1 MAEEESDQEAERLG
15 EELVAI
21 VESPPGP
28 AGLRAPGGGRSGAG
42 SGGGGGGGGGGGIS
56 SRDYCRRFCQV
67 VEDYAGRWQVPL
79 PQLQV
84 LQTALCCFTSASA
97 SFPDECEH
105 VQYVLSSLAV
115 SFFEL
120 LLFFGRDEFYEEP
133 LKDILGSFQECQN
146 HLRRYGNVNLELVT
160 RIIRDGGPWEDP
172 VLQAVL
178 KAQPASQEIVNKYL
192 SSENPL
198 FFELRARYLI
208 ACERIPEAMALIKS
222 CINHPEISKDLYFH
236 QALFTC
242 LFMSPVE
249 DQLFQEHL
257 LKTDCK
263 SGIDIICNTEKE
275 GKTVLALQLC
285 ESFLISQLQNGDM
298 YCIWELIFIWS
309 KLQLKCNPSKQIFV
323 DQCYQLLRTATNV
336 RVIFPF
342 MKIIKDEVE
351 EEGLQI
357 CVEICGCALQLDLHD
372 DPITKCLIY
381 KTIAHFLPNDLEI
394 LRICALSVFFL
405 ERSLEAYHTVE
416 ELYKHPDEEYNEG
429 TSSVQN
435 RVRFELLPILKK
447 GLFFDPE
454 FWNFVMI
461 KKNCV
466 ALLSDKSAVRF
477 LNENTLENSA
487 GNLNKTVEQ
496 QDLEEELES
505 LTDQSTGENDP
516 DDVSVVQPKGHVTT
530 KKSLTALNT
539 SKVDHNVPRHRC
551 MLCNKE
557 FLGGHIVRHAQAH
570 QKKGSFSCV
579 ICGRKFRNRGLMQKH
594 LKNHVKKIQRQQ
606 IAAAQQDD
614 QEITILEEIN
624 CSSSSI
630 SFENGNSEN
639 NNLEV
644 ETLTAS
650 DDRNKEVIPEHVAE
664 FIEIPTGV
672 SEGIIENNNL
682 ETSLNNISEPLPQC
696 EDDYEEEEDE
706 EGDYEEDDYDL
717 NQETSI
723 LHKINGTVCHP
734 KDIYP
739 TDQEGNFKCPALGC
753 VRIFK
758 KIGFL
763 NTHARTVHP
772 TDLNV
777 RQTVMKWSKGK
788 CKFCQRQ
795 FEDSQH
801 FIDHLNRHSYP
812 NVYFCLHFNCNESFK
827 LPFQL
832 AQHTKSHRIF
842 QAQCSFPECHEL
854 FEDLPLLYEHEAQ
867 HYLSKTPESSTR
879 PSEAILLDVCTESN
893 PNHLEKD
900 SSSDEKQ
907 TVSLT
912 VSTSKSRKDSS
923 EPKTCIEKTLMEKNT
938 DSLVQNGNEHSD
950 GSVSNI
956 SLIDQKMPDTEP
968 NSENSCSI
976 SDSVNGHSE
985 IEQTTLASSSPALK
999 TDTNRIRTEN
1009 GSVLPNTVPQEHN
1022 TLPVSQAPSKPN
1034 LTSEHTSYGLILT
1047 KPYVRPLPPSYLD
1060 ERYLSMPKRRKFL
1073 TDRVDACSDQDNI
1086 CKKSVKRLR
1095 CGKCLTT
1102 YCNAEAL
1109 EAHLAQKK
1117 CQTLFGFDSDD
1128 ESKSYM
1134 FSVDKSVEIQSALII
1149 AIFDLY
1155 EAKKLTAQ
1163 IVQHNPRHYF
1173 LWRPNESKYET
1184 NGSPTPGAAPQAV
1197 RALPGAGPQRDAPA
1211 PLARPAASRE
1221 LALRPGRGVTR
1232 TCPAQSPNALSPGGT
1247 PGRLEN
1253 PFCGQLFV
1261 EGRRAQFKRGA
1272 SLQCIELTPT
1282 ARNHKS
1288 AAQPFLADPADHFR
1302 PERRNT

>member
-21 VESPPGP
+21 VESPLGP
-28 AGLRAPGGGRSGAG
+28 VGLRSAGDGRGGAG
-42 SGGGGGGGGGGGIS
+42 SGNCGGGVGIS

-84 LQTALCCFTSASA
+84 LQTALCCFTTASA

-115 SFFEL
+115 GCSIHRTIFSEEKGLTRHQTCWRSDELPELGVKSFFEL

-133 LKDILGSFQECQN
+133 LKDILGSFQ
-146 HLRRYGNVNLELVT
+146 
-160 RIIRDGGPWEDP
+160 
-172 VLQAVL
+172 
-178 KAQPASQEIVNKYL
+178 
-192 SSENPL
+192 
-198 FFELRARYLI
+198 
-208 ACERIPEAMALIKS
+208 
-222 CINHPEISKDLYFH
+222 
-236 QALFTC
+236 
-242 LFMSPVE
+242 
-249 DQLFQEHL
+249 HL

-263 SGIDIICNTEKE
+263 SGIDIICNAEKE
-275 GKTVLALQLC
+275 GKTMLALQLC
-285 ESFLISQLQNGDM
+285 ESFLIPQLQNGDM

-309 KLQLKCNPSKQIFV
+309 KLQLKSNPSKQVFV

-372 DPITKCLIY
+372 DPKTKCLIY

-394 LRICALSVFFL
+394 LRICALSIFFL
-405 ERSLEAYHTVE
+405 ERSLEAYRTVE
-416 ELYKHPDEEYNEG
+416 ELYKRPDEEYNEG

-466 ALLSDKSAVRF
+466 ALLSDKSVVRF
-477 LNENTLENSA
+477 LNESTLENNA
-487 GNLNKTVEQ
+487 GNLKRTEEQ
-496 QDLEEELES
+496 QGLDEGFDS
-505 LTDQSTGENDP
+505 LTDQSTGETDP
-516 DDVSVVQPKGHVTT
+516 DDVSGVQPKSHINM
-530 KKSLTALNT
+530 KKNFTALNT

-570 QKKGSFSCV
+570 QKKGSFACV

-614 QEITILEEIN
+614 QEVTALEEIN
-624 CSSSSI
+624 CSNSSI
-630 SFENGNSEN
+630 SFENGNSDSKD
-639 NNLEV
+639 LQV

-650 DDRNKEVIPEHVAE
+650 SEGNKEVIPEHVAE
-664 FIEIPTGV
+664 FIEIPISV
-672 SEGIIENNNL
+672 PEDVIENVIENGSPDA
-682 ETSLNNISEPLPQC
+682 SLNNVLKPLPEC
-696 EDDYEEEEDE
+696 GDDYEEEEDE

-717 NQETSI
+717 NQETSVI
-723 LHKINGTVCHP
+723 HKINGTVCHP
-734 KDIYP
+734 KDIYA

-758 KIGFL
+758 RIGFL
-763 NTHARTVHP
+763 NKHAMTVHP

-832 AQHTKSHRIF
+832 AQHTKSHRLF

-867 HYLSKTPESSTR
+867 HYLSKTPESSAQ
-879 PSEAILLDVCTESN
+879 PSETILWDVHTDSN
-893 PNHLEKD
+893 PNHQEKD
-900 SSSDEKQ
+900 SCSNEKQ
-907 TVSLT
+907 TISLP
-912 VSTSKSRKDSS
+912 VSTSKSRKEST
-923 EPKTCIEKTLMEKNT
+923 EPKTCIESMEKKT
-938 DSLVQNGNEHSD
+938 DSLVQNGNERSD
-950 GSVSNI
+950 DTVSNI
-956 SLIDQKMPDTEP
+956 SLIDQKMPDIEP
-968 NSENSCSI
+968 NSENNCSS
-976 SDSVNGHSE
+976 SDLVNGHSE
-985 IEQTTLASSSPALK
+985 IEQTPLVSSDPALK
-999 TDTNRIRTEN
+999 IDTNRIRTEN
-1009 GSVLPNTVPQEHN
+1009 GSILPSVVPQEHN

-1073 TDRVDACSDQDNI
+1073 TDRVDACSDQDNVY
-1086 CKKSVKRLR
+1086 KKSVKRLR

-1128 ESKSYM
+1128 ES
-1134 FSVDKSVEIQSALII
+1134 A
-1149 AIFDLY
+1149 
-1155 EAKKLTAQ
+1155 
-1163 IVQHNPRHYF
+1163 
-1173 LWRPNESKYET
+1173 
-1184 NGSPTPGAAPQAV
+1184 
-1197 RALPGAGPQRDAPA
+1197 
-1211 PLARPAASRE
+1211 
-1221 LALRPGRGVTR
+1221 
-1232 TCPAQSPNALSPGGT
+1232 
-1247 PGRLEN
+1247 
-1253 PFCGQLFV
+1253 
-1261 EGRRAQFKRGA
+1261 
-1272 SLQCIELTPT
+1272 
-1282 ARNHKS
+1282 
-1288 AAQPFLADPADHFR
+1288 
-1302 PERRNT
+1302 

>member
-28 AGLRAPGGGRSGAG
+28 AGLRVAGDGKGSIGDSSCGGGVV
-42 SGGGGGGGGGGGIS
+42 GIS

-84 LQTALCCFTSASA
+84 LQTALCCFTSAST

-105 VQYVLSSLAV
+105 VQYVLSSLAL

-133 LKDILGSFQECQN
+133 LKDILGSFKECQN

-249 DQLFQEHL
+249 DQLFREHL

-275 GKTVLALQLC
+275 GKTMLALQLC
-285 ESFLISQLQNGDM
+285 ESFLIPQLQSGDM

-309 KLQLKCNPSKQIFV
+309 KLQLKSNPSKQVFV

-357 CVEICGCALQLDLHD
+357 CVEICGCALQLDLYD
-372 DPITKCLIY
+372 DPKTKCLIY

-394 LRICALSVFFL
+394 LRICALSIFFL

-416 ELYKHPDEEYNEG
+416 ELYKRPDEEYNEG

-477 LNENTLENSA
+477 IDESTLENA
-487 GNLNKTVEQ
+487 TGNLKKAAEQ
-496 QDLEEELES
+496 QGLDEGLDS
-505 LTDQSTGENDP
+505 LTDQSTGELDP
-516 DDVSVVQPKGHVTT
+516 DSISGVQPKSLINT
-530 KKSLTALNT
+530 KKNLTVLNA
-539 SKVDHNVPRHRC
+539 SKVDHSVPRHRC

-606 IAAAQQDD
+606 IAAAQQEN
-614 QEITILEEIN
+614 QEIPALEEIH
-624 CSSSSI
+624 CSNTFL
-630 SFENGNSEN
+630 SFENGNSDN
-639 NNLEV
+639 KDLEV
-644 ETLTAS
+644 QAINAS
-650 DDRNKEVIPEHVAE
+650 SNGTKEVIPVHMAE
-664 FIEIPTGV
+664 FIEIPVSV
-672 SEGIIENNNL
+672 SEDVIENVIENGSL
-682 ETSLNNISEPLPQC
+682 DTSLNNASEPLPVC

-706 EGDYEEDDYDL
+706 EGNYEEDDYDL
-717 NQETSI
+717 NQETSV

-734 KDIYP
+734 KDIYA

-758 KIGFL
+758 RIGFL
-763 NTHARTVHP
+763 NKHARTVHP

-867 HYLSKTPESSTR
+867 HYLSKTPESSAQ
-879 PSEAILLDVCTESN
+879 PSEAILWDVLTDSN
-893 PNHLEKD
+893 PNHQEKD
-900 SSSDEKQ
+900 SSSNEKQ
-907 TVSLT
+907 AINLPVSA
-912 VSTSKSRKDSS
+912 SKSRKDST
-923 EPKTCIEKTLMEKNT
+923 EPKTCIESMEKKEN
-938 DSLVQNGNEHSD
+938 LVQNGNEHSD
-950 GSVSNI
+950 GTVSDV
-956 SLIDQKMPDTEP
+956 SLIDQKMPDIEP
-968 NSENSCSI
+968 NSENNCSI
-976 SDSVNGHSE
+976 SELVNGHSE
-985 IEQTTLASSSPALK
+985 IEQTPLVSSDPALK
-999 TDTNRIRTEN
+999 IDTNRIRTEN
-1009 GSVLPNTVPQEHN
+1009 GSILPSVVPQEHS

-1034 LTSEHTSYGLILT
+1034 VTSEHTSYGLILS

-1073 TDRVDACSDQDNI
+1073 TDRIDTCSDQDV
-1086 CKKSVKRLR
+1086 CKKSMKRLR

-1128 ESKSYM
+1128 ES
-1134 FSVDKSVEIQSALII
+1134 A
-1149 AIFDLY
+1149 
-1155 EAKKLTAQ
+1155 
-1163 IVQHNPRHYF
+1163 
-1173 LWRPNESKYET
+1173 
-1184 NGSPTPGAAPQAV
+1184 
-1197 RALPGAGPQRDAPA
+1197 
-1211 PLARPAASRE
+1211 
-1221 LALRPGRGVTR
+1221 
-1232 TCPAQSPNALSPGGT
+1232 
-1247 PGRLEN
+1247 
-1253 PFCGQLFV
+1253 
-1261 EGRRAQFKRGA
+1261 
-1272 SLQCIELTPT
+1272 
-1282 ARNHKS
+1282 
-1288 AAQPFLADPADHFR
+1288 
-1302 PERRNT
+1302 

>member
-21 VESPPGP
+21 VESPLGP
-28 AGLRAPGGGRSGAG
+28 VGLRAAGDGRGGAG
-42 SGGGGGGGGGGGIS
+42 SGNCGGGVGIS

-84 LQTALCCFTSASA
+84 LQTALCCFTTASA

-133 LKDILGSFQECQN
+133 LKDILGSFQ
-146 HLRRYGNVNLELVT
+146 
-160 RIIRDGGPWEDP
+160 
-172 VLQAVL
+172 
-178 KAQPASQEIVNKYL
+178 
-192 SSENPL
+192 
-198 FFELRARYLI
+198 
-208 ACERIPEAMALIKS
+208 
-222 CINHPEISKDLYFH
+222 
-236 QALFTC
+236 
-242 LFMSPVE
+242 
-249 DQLFQEHL
+249 HL

-263 SGIDIICNTEKE
+263 SGIDIICNAEKE
-275 GKTVLALQLC
+275 GKTMLALQLC
-285 ESFLISQLQNGDM
+285 ESFLIPQLQNGDM

-309 KLQLKCNPSKQIFV
+309 KLQLKSNPSKQVFV

-372 DPITKCLIY
+372 DPKTKCLIY

-394 LRICALSVFFL
+394 LRICALSIFFL
-405 ERSLEAYHTVE
+405 ERSLEAYRTVE
-416 ELYKHPDEEYNEG
+416 ELYKRPDEEYNEG

-477 LNENTLENSA
+477 LNESTLENNA
-487 GNLNKTVEQ
+487 GNLKRTEEQ
-496 QDLEEELES
+496 QGLDEGFDS
-505 LTDQSTGENDP
+505 LTDQSTGETDP
-516 DDVSVVQPKGHVTT
+516 DDVSGVQPKGHINT
-530 KKSLTALNT
+530 KKNLTALNT

-570 QKKGSFSCV
+570 QKKGSFACV

-614 QEITILEEIN
+614 QEVTALEEIN

-630 SFENGNSEN
+630 SFENGNSDSKD
-639 NNLEV
+639 LEV

-650 DDRNKEVIPEHVAE
+650 SEGNKEVIPEHVAE
-664 FIEIPTGV
+664 FIEIPISV
-672 SEGIIENNNL
+672 PEDVIENVIENGSPN
-682 ETSLNNISEPLPQC
+682 TSLNVFKPLPEC
-696 EDDYEEEEDE
+696 GDDYEEEEDE

-717 NQETSI
+717 NQETSVI
-723 LHKINGTVCHP
+723 HKINGTVCHP
-734 KDIYP
+734 KDIYA

-758 KIGFL
+758 RIGFL
-763 NTHARTVHP
+763 NKHAMTVHP

-867 HYLSKTPESSTR
+867 HYLSKTPESSAQ
-879 PSEAILLDVCTESN
+879 PSETILWDVQTDSN
-893 PNHLEKD
+893 PNQEKD
-900 SSSDEKQ
+900 SSSNEKQ
-907 TVSLT
+907 TISLP
-912 VSTSKSRKDSS
+912 VSTSKSRKEST
-923 EPKTCIEKTLMEKNT
+923 EPKTCIESMEKKT
-938 DSLVQNGNEHSD
+938 DSLVQNGNECSD
-950 GSVSNI
+950 DTVSNI
-956 SLIDQKMPDTEP
+956 SLIDQKMPDIEP
-968 NSENSCSI
+968 NSENNCSS
-976 SDSVNGHSE
+976 SDLVNGHSE
-985 IEQTTLASSSPALK
+985 IEQTPLVSSDPALK
-999 TDTNRIRTEN
+999 IDTNRIRTEN
-1009 GSVLPNTVPQEHN
+1009 GSILPSVVPQEHN

-1073 TDRVDACSDQDNI
+1073 TDRVDACSDQDNVY
-1086 CKKSVKRLR
+1086 KKSVKRLR

-1128 ESKSYM
+1128 ES
-1134 FSVDKSVEIQSALII
+1134 A
-1149 AIFDLY
+1149 
-1155 EAKKLTAQ
+1155 
-1163 IVQHNPRHYF
+1163 
-1173 LWRPNESKYET
+1173 
-1184 NGSPTPGAAPQAV
+1184 
-1197 RALPGAGPQRDAPA
+1197 
-1211 PLARPAASRE
+1211 
-1221 LALRPGRGVTR
+1221 
-1232 TCPAQSPNALSPGGT
+1232 
-1247 PGRLEN
+1247 
-1253 PFCGQLFV
+1253 
-1261 EGRRAQFKRGA
+1261 
-1272 SLQCIELTPT
+1272 
-1282 ARNHKS
+1282 
-1288 AAQPFLADPADHFR
+1288 
-1302 PERRNT
+1302 

>member
-21 VESPPGP
+21 VESPASP
-28 AGLRAPGGGRSGAG
+28 AGLKAAGDGGGGAG
-42 SGGGGGGGGGGGIS
+42 SGGGGSGGIS

-97 SFPDECEH
+97 SFPDGCEH
-105 VQYVLSSLAV
+105 VQYVLSSLAL

-146 HLRRYGNVNLELVT
+146 HLRRYENVNLELVT

-242 LFMSPVE
+242 LFMSPLE
-249 DQLFQEHL
+249 DQLFREHL

-275 GKTVLALQLC
+275 GKTMLALQLC
-285 ESFLISQLQNGDM
+285 ESFLIPQLQNGEM

-309 KLQLKCNPSKQIFV
+309 KLQLKSNPSKQVFV

-372 DPITKCLIY
+372 DPKTKCLIY

-394 LRICALSVFFL
+394 LRICALSIFFL

-416 ELYKHPDEEYNEG
+416 RLYKCPDEEYNEG

-461 KKNCV
+461 KKNCI
-466 ALLSDKSAVRF
+466 ALLRDKSAVGF
-477 LNENTLENSA
+477 LNESTLENSV
-487 GNLNKTVEQ
+487 GNLKKTEQ
-496 QDLEEELES
+496 QS
-505 LTDQSTGENDP
+505 LDERLHSITDQSTREFDP
-516 DDVSVVQPKGHVTT
+516 DDLSGVQSKGHGHT
-530 KKSLTALNT
+530 KKNLTSVNA

-551 MLCNKE
+551 VLCNKE

-606 IAAAQQDD
+606 IAAVQQEN
-614 QEITILEEIN
+614 QENPALEEIK
-624 CSSSSI
+624 CSDSSI
-630 SFENGNSEN
+630 SFENGNSDN
-639 NNLEV
+639 KDLEV

-650 DDRNKEVIPEHVAE
+650 SDGNKEIITEHVAQ
-664 FIEIPTGV
+664 FTEIPV
-672 SEGIIENNNL
+672 SAPEYVENITENGSTN
-682 ETSLNNISEPLPQC
+682 TPLNNVPEPLPEC
-696 EDDYEEEEDE
+696 DDEEEEE
-706 EGDYEEDDYDL
+706 VDYEEDDYDL

-734 KDIYP
+734 KDIYA

-758 KIGFL
+758 RIGFL
-763 NTHARTVHP
+763 NKHARTVHP

-812 NVYFCLHFNCNESFK
+812 NVYFCLHFNCSESFK

-867 HYLSKTPESSTR
+867 HYLSKTPESSAQ
-879 PSEAILLDVCTESN
+879 PSEVILWDVLTDSN
-893 PNHLEKD
+893 PNHQEKD
-900 SSSDEKQ
+900 SSSNEKQ
-907 TVSLT
+907 TISLP
-912 VSTSKSRKDSS
+912 VSTSISRKDSAK
-923 EPKTCIEKTLMEKNT
+923 PKTCIENMEKKT
-938 DSLVQNGNEHSD
+938 DNLVQNGNEHSD
-950 GSVSNI
+950 DAVSDI

-968 NSENSCSI
+968 NSENNCSI
-976 SDSVNGHSE
+976 SDQLVNGHSE
-985 IEQTTLASSSPALK
+985 IEQTPLVSSDPALK
-999 TDTNRIRTEN
+999 IDTTRTRTEN
-1009 GSVLPNTVPQEHN
+1009 GSILPIIVPQGHN

-1060 ERYLSMPKRRKFL
+1060 EQYLSMPKRRKFL
-1073 TDRVDACSDQDNI
+1073 TDRVDACSEQDNV

-1128 ESKSYM
+1128 ESKS
-1134 FSVDKSVEIQSALII
+1134 FCSVGIAVEI
-1149 AIFDLY
+1149 
-1155 EAKKLTAQ
+1155 E
-1163 IVQHNPRHYF
+1163 
-1173 LWRPNESKYET
+1173 
-1184 NGSPTPGAAPQAV
+1184 
-1197 RALPGAGPQRDAPA
+1197 
-1211 PLARPAASRE
+1211 
-1221 LALRPGRGVTR
+1221 
-1232 TCPAQSPNALSPGGT
+1232 NA
-1247 PGRLEN
+1247 
-1253 PFCGQLFV
+1253 
-1261 EGRRAQFKRGA
+1261 
-1272 SLQCIELTPT
+1272 IELIVTD
-1282 ARNHKS
+1282 
-1288 AAQPFLADPADHFR
+1288 L
-1302 PERRNT
+1302 

>member
-21 VESPPGP
+21 VESPLGP
-28 AGLRAPGGGRSGAG
+28 VGLRAAGDGRGGAG
-42 SGGGGGGGGGGGIS
+42 SGNCGGGVGIS

-84 LQTALCCFTSASA
+84 LQTALCCFTTASA

-133 LKDILGSFQECQN
+133 LKDILGSFQ
-146 HLRRYGNVNLELVT
+146 
-160 RIIRDGGPWEDP
+160 
-172 VLQAVL
+172 
-178 KAQPASQEIVNKYL
+178 
-192 SSENPL
+192 
-198 FFELRARYLI
+198 
-208 ACERIPEAMALIKS
+208 
-222 CINHPEISKDLYFH
+222 
-236 QALFTC
+236 
-242 LFMSPVE
+242 
-249 DQLFQEHL
+249 HL

-263 SGIDIICNTEKE
+263 SGIDIICNAEKE
-275 GKTVLALQLC
+275 GKTMLALQLC
-285 ESFLISQLQNGDM
+285 ESFLIPQLQNGDM

-309 KLQLKCNPSKQIFV
+309 KLQLKSNPSKQVFV

-372 DPITKCLIY
+372 DPKTKCLIY

-394 LRICALSVFFL
+394 LRICALSIFFL
-405 ERSLEAYHTVE
+405 ERSLEAYRTVE
-416 ELYKHPDEEYNEG
+416 ELYKRPDEEYNEG

-466 ALLSDKSAVRF
+466 ALLSDKSVVRF
-477 LNENTLENSA
+477 LNESTLENNA
-487 GNLNKTVEQ
+487 GNLKRTEEQ
-496 QDLEEELES
+496 QGLDEGFDS
-505 LTDQSTGENDP
+505 LTDQSTGETDP
-516 DDVSVVQPKGHVTT
+516 DDVSGVQPKGHINT
-530 KKSLTALNT
+530 KKNFTALNT

-570 QKKGSFSCV
+570 QKKGSFACV

-614 QEITILEEIN
+614 QEVTALGEIN
-624 CSSSSI
+624 CSNSSI
-630 SFENGNSEN
+630 SFENGNLDSKD
-639 NNLEV
+639 LEV
-644 ETLTAS
+644 ETLTAPS
-650 DDRNKEVIPEHVAE
+650 EGNKEVIPEHVAE
-664 FIEIPTGV
+664 FIEIPV
-672 SEGIIENNNL
+672 SVPEDVIENVTENGSPV
-682 ETSLNNISEPLPQC
+682 TSLNNVLKPLPEC
-696 EDDYEEEEDE
+696 GDDYEEEEDE

-717 NQETSI
+717 NQETSVI
-723 LHKINGTVCHP
+723 HKINGTVCHP
-734 KDIYP
+734 KDIYA

-758 KIGFL
+758 RIGFL
-763 NTHARTVHP
+763 NKHAMTVHP

-867 HYLSKTPESSTR
+867 HYLSKTPESSAQ
-879 PSEAILLDVCTESN
+879 PSETILWDVHTDSN
-893 PNHLEKD
+893 PNHQEKD
-900 SSSDEKQ
+900 SSSNEKQ
-907 TVSLT
+907 TISLP
-912 VSTSKSRKDSS
+912 VSTSKSRKEST
-923 EPKTCIEKTLMEKNT
+923 EPKTCIESMEKKT
-938 DSLVQNGNEHSD
+938 DSLVQNGNERSD
-950 GSVSNI
+950 DTVSNI
-956 SLIDQKMPDTEP
+956 SLIDQKMPDIEP
-968 NSENSCSI
+968 NSENNCSS
-976 SDSVNGHSE
+976 SDLVNGHSE
-985 IEQTTLASSSPALK
+985 IEQTPLVSSDPALK
-999 TDTNRIRTEN
+999 IDTNRIRTEN
-1009 GSVLPNTVPQEHN
+1009 GSILPSVVPQEHN

-1073 TDRVDACSDQDNI
+1073 TDRVDACSDQDNVY
-1086 CKKSVKRLR
+1086 KKSVKRLR

-1128 ESKSYM
+1128 ES
-1134 FSVDKSVEIQSALII
+1134 A
-1149 AIFDLY
+1149 
-1155 EAKKLTAQ
+1155 
-1163 IVQHNPRHYF
+1163 
-1173 LWRPNESKYET
+1173 
-1184 NGSPTPGAAPQAV
+1184 
-1197 RALPGAGPQRDAPA
+1197 
-1211 PLARPAASRE
+1211 
-1221 LALRPGRGVTR
+1221 
-1232 TCPAQSPNALSPGGT
+1232 
-1247 PGRLEN
+1247 
-1253 PFCGQLFV
+1253 
-1261 EGRRAQFKRGA
+1261 
-1272 SLQCIELTPT
+1272 
-1282 ARNHKS
+1282 
-1288 AAQPFLADPADHFR
+1288 
-1302 PERRNT
+1302 

>member
-21 VESPPGP
+21 VESPLGP
-28 AGLRAPGGGRSGAG
+28 VGLRAAGDGRGGAG
-42 SGGGGGGGGGGGIS
+42 SGNCGGGVGIS

-84 LQTALCCFTSASA
+84 LQTALCCFTTASA

-133 LKDILGSFQECQN
+133 LKDILGSFQ
-146 HLRRYGNVNLELVT
+146 
-160 RIIRDGGPWEDP
+160 
-172 VLQAVL
+172 
-178 KAQPASQEIVNKYL
+178 
-192 SSENPL
+192 
-198 FFELRARYLI
+198 
-208 ACERIPEAMALIKS
+208 
-222 CINHPEISKDLYFH
+222 
-236 QALFTC
+236 
-242 LFMSPVE
+242 
-249 DQLFQEHL
+249 HL

-263 SGIDIICNTEKE
+263 SGIDIICNAEKE
-275 GKTVLALQLC
+275 GKTMLALQLC
-285 ESFLISQLQNGDM
+285 ESFLIPQLQNGDM

-309 KLQLKCNPSKQIFV
+309 KLQLKSNPSKQVFV

-372 DPITKCLIY
+372 DPKTKCLIY

-394 LRICALSVFFL
+394 LRICALSIFFL
-405 ERSLEAYHTVE
+405 ERSLEAYRTVE
-416 ELYKHPDEEYNEG
+416 ELYKRPDEEYNEG

-466 ALLSDKSAVRF
+466 ALLSDKSVVRF
-477 LNENTLENSA
+477 LNESTLENNA
-487 GNLNKTVEQ
+487 GNLKRTEEQ
-496 QDLEEELES
+496 QGLDEGFDS
-505 LTDQSTGENDP
+505 LTDQSTGETDP
-516 DDVSVVQPKGHVTT
+516 DDVSGVQPKGHINT
-530 KKSLTALNT
+530 KKNFTALNT

-570 QKKGSFSCV
+570 QKKGSFACV

-614 QEITILEEIN
+614 QEVTALGEIN
-624 CSSSSI
+624 CSNSSI
-630 SFENGNSEN
+630 SFENGNSDSKD
-639 NNLEV
+639 LEV

-650 DDRNKEVIPEHVAE
+650 SEGDKEVIPEHVAE
-664 FIEIPTGV
+664 FIEIPISAPEDVTENV
-672 SEGIIENNNL
+672 IENGSPV
-682 ETSLNNISEPLPQC
+682 TSLNNVLKPLPEC
-696 EDDYEEEEDE
+696 GDDYEEEEDE

-717 NQETSI
+717 NQETSVI
-723 LHKINGTVCHP
+723 HKINGTVCHP
-734 KDIYP
+734 KDIYA

-758 KIGFL
+758 RIGFL
-763 NTHARTVHP
+763 NKHAMTVHP

-867 HYLSKTPESSTR
+867 HYLSKTPESSAQ
-879 PSEAILLDVCTESN
+879 PSETILWDVHTDSN
-893 PNHLEKD
+893 PNHQEKD
-900 SSSDEKQ
+900 SSSNEKQ
-907 TVSLT
+907 TISLP
-912 VSTSKSRKDSS
+912 VSTSKSRKEST
-923 EPKTCIEKTLMEKNT
+923 EPKTCIESMEKKT
-938 DSLVQNGNEHSD
+938 DSLVQNGNERSD
-950 GSVSNI
+950 DTVSNI
-956 SLIDQKMPDTEP
+956 SLIDQKMPDIEP
-968 NSENSCSI
+968 NSENNCSS
-976 SDSVNGHSE
+976 SDLVNGHSE
-985 IEQTTLASSSPALK
+985 IEQTPLVSSDPALK
-999 TDTNRIRTEN
+999 IDTNRIRTEN
-1009 GSVLPNTVPQEHN
+1009 GSILPSVVPQEHN

-1073 TDRVDACSDQDNI
+1073 TDRVDACSDQDNVY
-1086 CKKSVKRLR
+1086 KKSVKRLR

-1128 ESKSYM
+1128 ES
-1134 FSVDKSVEIQSALII
+1134 A
-1149 AIFDLY
+1149 
-1155 EAKKLTAQ
+1155 
-1163 IVQHNPRHYF
+1163 
-1173 LWRPNESKYET
+1173 
-1184 NGSPTPGAAPQAV
+1184 
-1197 RALPGAGPQRDAPA
+1197 
-1211 PLARPAASRE
+1211 
-1221 LALRPGRGVTR
+1221 
-1232 TCPAQSPNALSPGGT
+1232 
-1247 PGRLEN
+1247 
-1253 PFCGQLFV
+1253 
-1261 EGRRAQFKRGA
+1261 
-1272 SLQCIELTPT
+1272 
-1282 ARNHKS
+1282 
-1288 AAQPFLADPADHFR
+1288 
-1302 PERRNT
+1302 

>member
-1 MAEEESDQEAERLG
+1 VFAFVAQAGVQWRDLCSPQPPSPGFKQFSCLSLPSSWDYRHVTPCLTNFVFLVETVSLHVDQ
-15 EELVAI
+15 
-21 VESPPGP
+21 
-28 AGLRAPGGGRSGAG
+28 AGLKLPTSG
-42 SGGGGGGGGGGGIS
+42 
-56 SRDYCRRFCQV
+56 D
-67 VEDYAGRWQVPL
+67 P
-79 PQLQV
+79 P
-84 LQTALCCFTSASA
+84 ASA
-97 SFPDECEH
+97 S
-105 VQYVLSSLAV
+105 QSA
-115 SFFEL
+115 
-120 LLFFGRDEFYEEP
+120 G
-133 LKDILGSFQECQN
+133 ITGECQN

-249 DQLFQEHL
+249 DQLFREHL

-263 SGIDIICNTEKE
+263 SGIDIICNAEKE
-275 GKTVLALQLC
+275 GKTMLALQLC
-285 ESFLISQLQNGDM
+285 ESFLIPQLQNGDM
-298 YCIWELIFIWS
+298 ELIFIWS
-309 KLQLKCNPSKQIFV
+309 KLQLKSNPSKQVFV

-372 DPITKCLIY
+372 DPKTKCLIY

-394 LRICALSVFFL
+394 LRICALSIFFL
-405 ERSLEAYHTVE
+405 ERSLEAYRTVE
-416 ELYKHPDEEYNEG
+416 ELYKRPDEEYNEG

-477 LNENTLENSA
+477 LNESTLENNA
-487 GNLNKTVEQ
+487 GNLKRTVEQ
-496 QDLEEELES
+496 QGLDEGFDS
-505 LTDQSTGENDP
+505 LTDQSTGETDP
-516 DDVSVVQPKGHVTT
+516 DEVSGVQPKGQINT
-530 KKSLTALNT
+530 KKNLTALNT
-539 SKVDHNVPRHRC
+539 SRVDHSVPRHRC

-570 QKKGSFSCV
+570 QKKGSFACV

-614 QEITILEEIN
+614 QEVTALEEIN
-624 CSSSSI
+624 CSSI
-630 SFENGNSEN
+630 SFENGNSDSKD
-639 NNLEV
+639 LAV
-644 ETLTAS
+644 ETLTS
-650 DDRNKEVIPEHVAE
+650 SSEGNKEVIPEHVAE
-664 FIEIPTGV
+664 FIEIPISV
-672 SEGIIENNNL
+672 PEDVIENVIENGSPD
-682 ETSLNNISEPLPQC
+682 TSLNNVLKPLPEC
-696 EDDYEEEEDE
+696 GDGYEEEEDE
-706 EGDYEEDDYDL
+706 EGDYEDDDYDL
-717 NQETSI
+717 NQETSVI
-723 LHKINGTVCHP
+723 HKINGIVCHP
-734 KDIYP
+734 KDIYA

-758 KIGFL
+758 RIGFL
-763 NTHARTVHP
+763 NKHAMTVHP

-788 CKFCQRQ
+788 CKYCQRQ

-867 HYLSKTPESSTR
+867 HYLSKTPESSAQ
-879 PSEAILLDVCTESN
+879 PSETVLWDVHTDLDPV
-893 PNHLEKD
+893 HQEKD
-900 SSSDEKQ
+900 SSINEKQ
-907 TVSLT
+907 TFSLP
-912 VSTSKSRKDSS
+912 VSTSKSRKDST
-923 EPKTCIEKTLMEKNT
+923 EPKTCIESMEKKT
-938 DSLVQNGNEHSD
+938 DSLVQNGNERSD
-950 GSVSNI
+950 DTVSNI
-956 SLIDQKMPDTEP
+956 SLIDQKMPDLEP
-968 NSENSCSI
+968 NSENNCSS
-976 SDSVNGHSE
+976 SDLVNGHSE
-985 IEQTTLASSSPALK
+985 VEQTPLVLSNPALK
-999 TDTNRIRTEN
+999 MDTNRIRTEN
-1009 GSVLPNTVPQEHN
+1009 GSILPSVVPQEHN

-1073 TDRVDACSDQDNI
+1073 TDRVDACSDQDNVY
-1086 CKKSVKRLR
+1086 KKSVKRLR

-1128 ESKSYM
+1128 ESKSSI
-1134 FSVDKSVEIQSALII
+1134 FLVDISGERKW
-1149 AIFDLY
+1149 
-1155 EAKKLTAQ
+1155 
-1163 IVQHNPRHYF
+1163 H
-1173 LWRPNESKYET
+1173 KY
-1184 NGSPTPGAAPQAV
+1184 NYC
-1197 RALPGAGPQRDAPA
+1197 R
-1211 PLARPAASRE
+1211 
-1221 LALRPGRGVTR
+1221 
-1232 TCPAQSPNALSPGGT
+1232 
-1247 PGRLEN
+1247 
-1253 PFCGQLFV
+1253 
-1261 EGRRAQFKRGA
+1261 
-1272 SLQCIELTPT
+1272 SL
-1282 ARNHKS
+1282 
-1288 AAQPFLADPADHFR
+1288 
-1302 PERRNT
+1302 

>member
-28 AGLRAPGGGRSGAG
+28 TGLRTTGDGRGGAGGGSC
-42 SGGGGGGGGGGGIS
+42 GGGGVGIS

-105 VQYVLSSLAV
+105 VQYVLSSLAL

-208 ACERIPEAMALIKS
+208 ACERIPEAMALIKC

-249 DQLFQEHL
+249 DQLFREHL

-275 GKTVLALQLC
+275 GKTMLALQLC

-309 KLQLKCNPSKQIFV
+309 KLQLKSNPSKQVFV

-372 DPITKCLIY
+372 DPKTKCLIY

-394 LRICALSVFFL
+394 LRICALSIFFL

-416 ELYKHPDEEYNEG
+416 ELYKRPDEEYNEG

-454 FWNFVMI
+454 FWNFIMI

-466 ALLSDKSAVRF
+466 ALLSDKSAVSF
-477 LNENTLENSA
+477 LNESTLENST
-487 GNLNKTVEQ
+487 GNVKKAVEQ
-496 QDLEEELES
+496 QGLAEGLDS
-505 LTDQSTGENDP
+505 FTDQSTGELDP
-516 DDVSVVQPKGHVTT
+516 DELSGVQLKGHINA
-530 KKSLTALNT
+530 KKNLTALNA
-539 SKVDHNVPRHRC
+539 SKVDHSVPRHRC

-606 IAAAQQDD
+606 IASAQQED
-614 QEITILEEIN
+614 QENPALEEIK
-624 CSSSSI
+624 CSDTFI
-630 SFENGNSEN
+630 SFENGNSDN
-639 NNLEV
+639 KDLEV
-644 ETLTAS
+644 ETITAS
-650 DDRNKEVIPEHVAE
+650 SDGNKDIIPAHVGE
-664 FIEIPTGV
+664 FTAVPV
-672 SEGIIENNNL
+672 SESEDVIESIIENGRAD
-682 ETSLNNISEPLPQC
+682 TSLNNVSEPLPIC
-696 EDDYEEEEDE
+696 VDDYEEEEDE

-717 NQETSI
+717 NQETSV

-734 KDIYP
+734 KDIYA

-758 KIGFL
+758 RIGFL
-763 NTHARTVHP
+763 NKHARTVHP

-867 HYLSKTPESSTR
+867 HYLSKTPESSAQ
-879 PSEAILLDVCTESN
+879 PSEAILWDVLTDSKSN
-893 PNHLEKD
+893 HQEKD
-900 SSSDEKQ
+900 SSSNEKQ
-907 TVSLT
+907 TLSLP
-912 VSTSKSRKDSS
+912 VSTSKSRKDST
-923 EPKTCIEKTLMEKNT
+923 EPKTCIESTEKKTDRLI
-938 DSLVQNGNEHSD
+938 QNGNEHSD
-950 GSVSNI
+950 DTVSDI
-956 SLIDQKMPDTEP
+956 SLIDQKMPNIEP
-968 NSENSCSI
+968 NSENNCSI
-976 SDSVNGHSE
+976 SDLVNGHSG
-985 IEQTTLASSSPALK
+985 IEQTPLVSSNPALK
-999 TDTNRIRTEN
+999 IDTNRIRTEN
-1009 GSVLPNTVPQEHN
+1009 GSILPSVVPQEHS

-1073 TDRVDACSDQDNI
+1073 TDRVDACSDQDNV

-1128 ESKSYM
+1128 ESKSSI
-1134 FSVDKSVEIQSALII
+1134 FSVGISVEIEN
-1149 AIFDLY
+1149 AIDLY
-1155 EAKKLTAQ
+1155 EVKKIKICITQ
-1163 IVQHNPRHYF
+1163 IIKLYPIHYF
-1173 LWRPNESKYET
+1173 L
-1184 NGSPTPGAAPQAV
+1184 
-1197 RALPGAGPQRDAPA
+1197 
-1211 PLARPAASRE
+1211 
-1221 LALRPGRGVTR
+1221 
-1232 TCPAQSPNALSPGGT
+1232 
-1247 PGRLEN
+1247 
-1253 PFCGQLFV
+1253 
-1261 EGRRAQFKRGA
+1261 
-1272 SLQCIELTPT
+1272 
-1282 ARNHKS
+1282 
-1288 AAQPFLADPADHFR
+1288 
-1302 PERRNT
+1302 

>member
-21 VESPPGP
+21 VESPLGP
-28 AGLRAPGGGRSGAG
+28 VGLRSAGDGRGGAG
-42 SGGGGGGGGGGGIS
+42 SGNCGGGVGIS

-84 LQTALCCFTSASA
+84 LQTALCCFTTASA

-133 LKDILGSFQECQN
+133 LKDILGSFQ
-146 HLRRYGNVNLELVT
+146 
-160 RIIRDGGPWEDP
+160 
-172 VLQAVL
+172 
-178 KAQPASQEIVNKYL
+178 
-192 SSENPL
+192 
-198 FFELRARYLI
+198 
-208 ACERIPEAMALIKS
+208 
-222 CINHPEISKDLYFH
+222 
-236 QALFTC
+236 
-242 LFMSPVE
+242 
-249 DQLFQEHL
+249 HL

-263 SGIDIICNTEKE
+263 SGIDIICNAEKE
-275 GKTVLALQLC
+275 GKTMLALQLC
-285 ESFLISQLQNGDM
+285 ESFLIPQLQNGDM
-298 YCIWELIFIWS
+298 YCTWELIFIWS
-309 KLQLKCNPSKQIFV
+309 KLQLKSNPSKQVFV

-372 DPITKCLIY
+372 DPKTKCLIY

-394 LRICALSVFFL
+394 LRICALSIFFL
-405 ERSLEAYHTVE
+405 ERSLEAYRTVE
-416 ELYKHPDEEYNEG
+416 ELYKRPDEEYNEG

-466 ALLSDKSAVRF
+466 ALLSDKSVVRF
-477 LNENTLENSA
+477 LNESTLENNA
-487 GNLNKTVEQ
+487 GNLKRTEEQ
-496 QDLEEELES
+496 QGLDEGFDS
-505 LTDQSTGENDP
+505 LTDQSTGETDP
-516 DDVSVVQPKGHVTT
+516 DDVSGVQPKSHINT
-530 KKSLTALNT
+530 KKNFTALNT

-570 QKKGSFSCV
+570 QKKGSFACV

-614 QEITILEEIN
+614 QEVTALEEIN
-624 CSSSSI
+624 CSNSSI
-630 SFENGNSEN
+630 SFENGNSDSKD
-639 NNLEV
+639 LQV

-650 DDRNKEVIPEHVAE
+650 SEGNKEVIPEHVAE
-664 FIEIPTGV
+664 FIEIPISV
-672 SEGIIENNNL
+672 PEDVIENVIENGSPD
-682 ETSLNNISEPLPQC
+682 TSLNNVLKPLPEC
-696 EDDYEEEEDE
+696 GDDYEEEEDE

-717 NQETSI
+717 NQETSVI
-723 LHKINGTVCHP
+723 HKINGTVCHP
-734 KDIYP
+734 KDIYA

-758 KIGFL
+758 RIGFL
-763 NTHARTVHP
+763 NKHAMTVHP

-832 AQHTKSHRIF
+832 AQHTKSHRLF

-867 HYLSKTPESSTR
+867 HYLSKTPESSAQ
-879 PSEAILLDVCTESN
+879 PSETILWDVHTDSN
-893 PNHLEKD
+893 PNHQEKD
-900 SSSDEKQ
+900 SSSNEKQ
-907 TVSLT
+907 TISLP
-912 VSTSKSRKDSS
+912 VSTSKSRKEST
-923 EPKTCIEKTLMEKNT
+923 EPKTCIESMEKKT
-938 DSLVQNGNEHSD
+938 DSLVQNGNERSD
-950 GSVSNI
+950 DTVSNI
-956 SLIDQKMPDTEP
+956 SLIDQKMPDIEP
-968 NSENSCSI
+968 NSENNCSS
-976 SDSVNGHSE
+976 SDLVNGHSE
-985 IEQTTLASSSPALK
+985 IEQTPLVSSDPALK
-999 TDTNRIRTEN
+999 IDTNRIRTEN
-1009 GSVLPNTVPQEHN
+1009 GSILPSVVPQEHN

-1073 TDRVDACSDQDNI
+1073 TDRVDACSDQDNVY
-1086 CKKSVKRLR
+1086 KKSVKRLR

-1128 ESKSYM
+1128 ES
-1134 FSVDKSVEIQSALII
+1134 A
-1149 AIFDLY
+1149 
-1155 EAKKLTAQ
+1155 
-1163 IVQHNPRHYF
+1163 
-1173 LWRPNESKYET
+1173 
-1184 NGSPTPGAAPQAV
+1184 
-1197 RALPGAGPQRDAPA
+1197 
-1211 PLARPAASRE
+1211 
-1221 LALRPGRGVTR
+1221 
-1232 TCPAQSPNALSPGGT
+1232 
-1247 PGRLEN
+1247 
-1253 PFCGQLFV
+1253 
-1261 EGRRAQFKRGA
+1261 
-1272 SLQCIELTPT
+1272 
-1282 ARNHKS
+1282 
-1288 AAQPFLADPADHFR
+1288 
-1302 PERRNT
+1302 

>member
-28 AGLRAPGGGRSGAG
+28 AGLRVAGDGNDGTGDSSCGGGVV
-42 SGGGGGGGGGGGIS
+42 GIS

-84 LQTALCCFTSASA
+84 LQTALSCFTSASA

-105 VQYVLSSLAV
+105 VQYVLSSLAL

-133 LKDILGSFQECQN
+133 LKDILGSFQ
-146 HLRRYGNVNLELVT
+146 
-160 RIIRDGGPWEDP
+160 
-172 VLQAVL
+172 
-178 KAQPASQEIVNKYL
+178 
-192 SSENPL
+192 
-198 FFELRARYLI
+198 
-208 ACERIPEAMALIKS
+208 
-222 CINHPEISKDLYFH
+222 
-236 QALFTC
+236 
-242 LFMSPVE
+242 
-249 DQLFQEHL
+249 HL

-275 GKTVLALQLC
+275 GKTMLALQLC

-309 KLQLKCNPSKQIFV
+309 KLQLKSNPSKQVFV

-336 RVIFPF
+336 KVIFPF

-372 DPITKCLIY
+372 DPKTKCLIY

-394 LRICALSVFFL
+394 LRICALSIFFL
-405 ERSLEAYHTVE
+405 ERSLEAYRTVE
-416 ELYKHPDEEYNEG
+416 ELYKCPDEEYNEG

-466 ALLSDKSAVRF
+466 ALLSDKSAIKF
-477 LNENTLENSA
+477 INENTLENSID
-487 GNLNKTVEQ
+487 NLKKTVEQ
-496 QDLEEELES
+496 KGLDEGVDS
-505 LTDQSTGENDP
+505 FTDQSTGELDP
-516 DDVSVVQPKGHVTT
+516 DDISGVQPKGHVNT
-530 KKSLTALNT
+530 KNLTAFNA
-539 SKVDHNVPRHRC
+539 SKVDHSVPRHRC

-594 LKNHVKKIQRQQ
+594 LKNHVKKIQRHQ
-606 IAAAQQDD
+606 IAVAQQGD
-614 QEITILEEIN
+614 QESPALEEIN
-624 CSSSSI
+624 FSNSSI
-630 SFENGNSEN
+630 SFENGDFYNKD
-639 NNLEV
+639 LEIPTINTSNDGN
-644 ETLTAS
+644 E
-650 DDRNKEVIPEHVAE
+650 EVIPQHVAE
-664 FIEIPTGV
+664 FTEIPLSV
-672 SEGIIENNNL
+672 SEDVIENIENGSPDTYINNVL
-682 ETSLNNISEPLPQC
+682 EPLPVC
-696 EDDYEEEEDE
+696 EDDYEEEEEE

-717 NQETSI
+717 NQETPA
-723 LHKINGTVCHP
+723 LHKINGTLFHP
-734 KDIYP
+734 KDIYDI
-739 TDQEGNFKCPALGC
+739 DQKGNFKCPALGC

-758 KIGFL
+758 RIGFL
-763 NTHARTVHP
+763 NKHAMTAHP

-867 HYLSKTPESSTR
+867 HYLSKTPESSAQPR
-879 PSEAILLDVCTESN
+879 EATAWDVRTD
-893 PNHLEKD
+893 PNNSYQEKD
-900 SSSDEKQ
+900 SSSNEKQ
-907 TVSLT
+907 AISLP
-912 VSTSKSRKDSS
+912 VFTSKSRKDST
-923 EPKTCIEKTLMEKNT
+923 EPKTCIESMEKKT
-938 DSLVQNGNEHSD
+938 DSLIQNGNEHSD
-950 GSVSNI
+950 NTVSNI
-956 SLIDQKMPDTEP
+956 SLIDQKMPDLEP
-968 NSENSCSI
+968 NSENNCSF
-976 SDSVNGHSE
+976 DLVNGHSG
-985 IEQTTLASSSPALK
+985 IEQTPLVSAGSTLK
-999 TDTNRIRTEN
+999 IDTNRSRTEN
-1009 GSVLPNTVPQEHN
+1009 GSILPNVVPQEHS
-1022 TLPVSQAPSKPN
+1022 TLSVSQAPSKPN
-1034 LTSEHTSYGLILT
+1034 LTSEQTSYGLILS

-1073 TDRVDACSDQDNI
+1073 TDRIDACSDQDNI

-1109 EAHLAQKK
+1109 EAHRAQKK
-1117 CQTLFGFDSDD
+1117 CQALFGFDSDD
-1128 ESKSYM
+1128 ES
-1134 FSVDKSVEIQSALII
+1134 A
-1149 AIFDLY
+1149 
-1155 EAKKLTAQ
+1155 
-1163 IVQHNPRHYF
+1163 
-1173 LWRPNESKYET
+1173 
-1184 NGSPTPGAAPQAV
+1184 
-1197 RALPGAGPQRDAPA
+1197 
-1211 PLARPAASRE
+1211 
-1221 LALRPGRGVTR
+1221 
-1232 TCPAQSPNALSPGGT
+1232 
-1247 PGRLEN
+1247 
-1253 PFCGQLFV
+1253 
-1261 EGRRAQFKRGA
+1261 
-1272 SLQCIELTPT
+1272 
-1282 ARNHKS
+1282 
-1288 AAQPFLADPADHFR
+1288 
-1302 PERRNT
+1302 

>member
-21 VESPPGP
+21 VESPLGP
-28 AGLRAPGGGRSGAG
+28 VGLRAAGDGRGGAG
-42 SGGGGGGGGGGGIS
+42 SGNCGGGVGIS

-84 LQTALCCFTSASA
+84 LQTALCCFTTASA

-133 LKDILGSFQECQN
+133 LKDILGSFQ
-146 HLRRYGNVNLELVT
+146 
-160 RIIRDGGPWEDP
+160 
-172 VLQAVL
+172 
-178 KAQPASQEIVNKYL
+178 
-192 SSENPL
+192 
-198 FFELRARYLI
+198 
-208 ACERIPEAMALIKS
+208 
-222 CINHPEISKDLYFH
+222 
-236 QALFTC
+236 
-242 LFMSPVE
+242 
-249 DQLFQEHL
+249 HL

-263 SGIDIICNTEKE
+263 SGIDIICNAEKE
-275 GKTVLALQLC
+275 GKTMLALQLC
-285 ESFLISQLQNGDM
+285 ESFLIPQLQNGDM

-309 KLQLKCNPSKQIFV
+309 KLQLKSNPSKQVFV

-372 DPITKCLIY
+372 DPKTKCLIY

-394 LRICALSVFFL
+394 LRICALSIFFL
-405 ERSLEAYHTVE
+405 ERSLEAYRTVE
-416 ELYKHPDEEYNEG
+416 ELYKRPDEEYNEG

-466 ALLSDKSAVRF
+466 ALLSDKSVVRF
-477 LNENTLENSA
+477 LNESTLENNA
-487 GNLNKTVEQ
+487 GNLKRTEEQ
-496 QDLEEELES
+496 QGLDEGFDS
-505 LTDQSTGENDP
+505 LTDQSTGETDP
-516 DDVSVVQPKGHVTT
+516 DDVSGVQPKGHINT
-530 KKSLTALNT
+530 KKNFTALNT

-570 QKKGSFSCV
+570 QKKGSFACV

-614 QEITILEEIN
+614 QEVTALGEIN
-624 CSSSSI
+624 CSNSSI
-630 SFENGNSEN
+630 SFENGNSDSKD
-639 NNLEV
+639 LEV
-644 ETLTAS
+644 ETLTAPS
-650 DDRNKEVIPEHVAE
+650 EGNKEVIPEHVAE
-664 FIEIPTGV
+664 FIEIPV
-672 SEGIIENNNL
+672 SVPEDVIENVIENGSPV
-682 ETSLNNISEPLPQC
+682 TSLNNVLKPLPEC
-696 EDDYEEEEDE
+696 GDDYEEEEDE

-717 NQETSI
+717 NQETSVI
-723 LHKINGTVCHP
+723 HKINGTVCHP
-734 KDIYP
+734 KDIYA

-758 KIGFL
+758 RIGFL
-763 NTHARTVHP
+763 NKHAMTVHP

-867 HYLSKTPESSTR
+867 HYLSKTPESSAQ
-879 PSEAILLDVCTESN
+879 PSETILWDVHTDSN
-893 PNHLEKD
+893 PNHQEKD
-900 SSSDEKQ
+900 SSSNEKQ
-907 TVSLT
+907 TISLP
-912 VSTSKSRKDSS
+912 VSTSKSRKEST
-923 EPKTCIEKTLMEKNT
+923 EPKTCIESMEKKT
-938 DSLVQNGNEHSD
+938 DSLVQNGNERSD
-950 GSVSNI
+950 DTVSNI
-956 SLIDQKMPDTEP
+956 SLIDQKMPDIEP
-968 NSENSCSI
+968 NSENNCSS
-976 SDSVNGHSE
+976 SDLVNGHSE
-985 IEQTTLASSSPALK
+985 IEQTPLVSSDPALK
-999 TDTNRIRTEN
+999 IDTNRIRTEN
-1009 GSVLPNTVPQEHN
+1009 GSILPSVVPQEHN

-1073 TDRVDACSDQDNI
+1073 TDRVDACSDQDNVY
-1086 CKKSVKRLR
+1086 KKSVKRLR

-1128 ESKSYM
+1128 ES
-1134 FSVDKSVEIQSALII
+1134 A
-1149 AIFDLY
+1149 
-1155 EAKKLTAQ
+1155 
-1163 IVQHNPRHYF
+1163 
-1173 LWRPNESKYET
+1173 
-1184 NGSPTPGAAPQAV
+1184 
-1197 RALPGAGPQRDAPA
+1197 
-1211 PLARPAASRE
+1211 
-1221 LALRPGRGVTR
+1221 
-1232 TCPAQSPNALSPGGT
+1232 
-1247 PGRLEN
+1247 
-1253 PFCGQLFV
+1253 
-1261 EGRRAQFKRGA
+1261 
-1272 SLQCIELTPT
+1272 
-1282 ARNHKS
+1282 
-1288 AAQPFLADPADHFR
+1288 
-1302 PERRNT
+1302 

>member
-15 EELVAI
+15 EELGAI
-21 VESPPGP
+21 VESPPGS
-28 AGLRAPGGGRSGAG
+28 AGLGAADHGRGGAGGGSCGI
-42 SGGGGGGGGGGGIS
+42 GGFGIS

-84 LQTALCCFTSASA
+84 LQTALCCFTSASV

-105 VQYVLSSLAV
+105 VQYVLSSLAL

-222 CINHPEISKDLYFH
+222 CINHPKISKDLYFH

-249 DQLFQEHL
+249 DQLFQEQL

-263 SGIDIICNTEKE
+263 NGIDIICNTEKE
-275 GKTVLALQLC
+275 GKTMLALQLC
-285 ESFLISQLQNGDM
+285 ESFLISQLQSGAM
-298 YCIWELIFIWS
+298 YYIWELIFIWS
-309 KLQLKCNPSKQIFV
+309 KLQLKSNPSKQVFV

-372 DPITKCLIY
+372 DPKTKCLIY

-394 LRICALSVFFL
+394 LRICALSIFFL

-416 ELYKHPDEEYNEG
+416 KLYKRPDEEYNEG
-429 TSSVQN
+429 ISSVQN

-466 ALLSDKSAVRF
+466 ALLSDKSAIRF
-477 LNENTLENSA
+477 LNESTLENCA
-487 GNLNKTVEQ
+487 GNLKKAVEHQ
-496 QDLEEELES
+496 GIDEGLDS
-505 LTDQSTGENDP
+505 LTDQSTGELDP
-516 DDVSVVQPKGHVTT
+516 DDISGVQPKGHINT
-530 KKSLTALNT
+530 KKNLTALNT
-539 SKVDHNVPRHRC
+539 SKVDHSVPRHRC

-606 IAAAQQDD
+606 IAAAQQED
-614 QEITILEEIN
+614 QEIPALEEIN
-624 CSSSSI
+624 CSDTLI
-630 SFENGNSEN
+630 SFENGNSDN
-639 NNLEV
+639 KDLEV
-644 ETLTAS
+644 ETVTAS
-650 DDRNKEVIPEHVAE
+650 SPSHVAE
-664 FIEIPTGV
+664 IIKSPITI
-672 SEGIIENNNL
+672 SEDVTENIIENGSPD
-682 ETSLNNISEPLPQC
+682 TSLNNISNVVEPLPVC
-696 EDDYEEEEDE
+696 GDYEEEEDE

-717 NQETSI
+717 NQETSV

-734 KDIYP
+734 KDIYA

-763 NTHARTVHP
+763 NKHARTVHP

-867 HYLSKTPESSTR
+867 HYLSKTPESSVQ
-879 PSEAILLDVCTESN
+879 PNEAILWDVLTDSN
-893 PNHLEKD
+893 PNHQEKD
-900 SSSDEKQ
+900 SSSNEKQ
-907 TVSLT
+907 TISPP
-912 VSTSKSRKDSS
+912 VSTSKSRKDST
-923 EPKTCIEKTLMEKNT
+923 EPKTCTESMEKKT
-938 DSLVQNGNEHSD
+938 DNLVQNGNDHSD
-950 GSVSNI
+950 DTVSDT

-968 NSENSCSI
+968 NSENNCNI
-976 SDSVNGHSE
+976 SDLVNGHNR
-985 IEQTTLASSSPALK
+985 IEQTPVVSSDPALK
-999 TDTNRIRTEN
+999 IDTNRIRTEN
-1009 GSVLPNTVPQEHN
+1009 GSILPSVVPQEHN

-1047 KPYVRPLPPSYLD
+1047 RPYVRPLPPSYLD
-1060 ERYLSMPKRRKFL
+1060 EQYLSMPKRRKFL
-1073 TDRVDACSDQDNI
+1073 TDRVDACSEQENI

-1095 CGKCLTT
+1095 CGKCLTI

-1128 ESKSYM
+1128 ES
-1134 FSVDKSVEIQSALII
+1134 A
-1149 AIFDLY
+1149 
-1155 EAKKLTAQ
+1155 
-1163 IVQHNPRHYF
+1163 
-1173 LWRPNESKYET
+1173 
-1184 NGSPTPGAAPQAV
+1184 
-1197 RALPGAGPQRDAPA
+1197 
-1211 PLARPAASRE
+1211 
-1221 LALRPGRGVTR
+1221 
-1232 TCPAQSPNALSPGGT
+1232 
-1247 PGRLEN
+1247 
-1253 PFCGQLFV
+1253 
-1261 EGRRAQFKRGA
+1261 
-1272 SLQCIELTPT
+1272 
-1282 ARNHKS
+1282 
-1288 AAQPFLADPADHFR
+1288 
-1302 PERRNT
+1302 

>member
-21 VESPPGP
+21 VESPLGP
-28 AGLRAPGGGRSGAG
+28 VGLRAAGDGRGGAG
-42 SGGGGGGGGGGGIS
+42 SGNCGGGVGIS

-84 LQTALCCFTSASA
+84 LQTALCCFTTASA

-133 LKDILGSFQECQN
+133 LKDILGSFQ
-146 HLRRYGNVNLELVT
+146 
-160 RIIRDGGPWEDP
+160 
-172 VLQAVL
+172 
-178 KAQPASQEIVNKYL
+178 
-192 SSENPL
+192 
-198 FFELRARYLI
+198 
-208 ACERIPEAMALIKS
+208 
-222 CINHPEISKDLYFH
+222 
-236 QALFTC
+236 
-242 LFMSPVE
+242 
-249 DQLFQEHL
+249 HL

-263 SGIDIICNTEKE
+263 SGIDIICNAEKE
-275 GKTVLALQLC
+275 GKTMLALQLC
-285 ESFLISQLQNGDM
+285 ESFLIPQLQNGDM

-309 KLQLKCNPSKQIFV
+309 KLQLKSNPSKQVFV

-372 DPITKCLIY
+372 DPKTKCLIY

-394 LRICALSVFFL
+394 LRICALSIFFL
-405 ERSLEAYHTVE
+405 ERSLEAYRTVE
-416 ELYKHPDEEYNEG
+416 ELYKRPDEEYNEG

-466 ALLSDKSAVRF
+466 ALLSDKSVVRF
-477 LNENTLENSA
+477 LNESTLENNA
-487 GNLNKTVEQ
+487 GNLKRTEEQ
-496 QDLEEELES
+496 QGLDEGFDS
-505 LTDQSTGENDP
+505 LTDQSTGETDP
-516 DDVSVVQPKGHVTT
+516 DDVSGVQPKGHINT
-530 KKSLTALNT
+530 KKNFTALNT

-570 QKKGSFSCV
+570 QKKGSFACV

-614 QEITILEEIN
+614 QEVTALGEIN
-624 CSSSSI
+624 CSNSSI
-630 SFENGNSEN
+630 SFENGNSDSKD
-639 NNLEV
+639 LEV
-644 ETLTAS
+644 ETLTAPS
-650 DDRNKEVIPEHVAE
+650 EGNKEVIPEHVAE
-664 FIEIPTGV
+664 FIEIPV
-672 SEGIIENNNL
+672 SVPEDVIENGTENGSPV
-682 ETSLNNISEPLPQC
+682 TSLNNVLKPLPEC
-696 EDDYEEEEDE
+696 GDDYEEEEDE

-717 NQETSI
+717 NQETSVI
-723 LHKINGTVCHP
+723 HKINGTVCHP
-734 KDIYP
+734 KDIYA

-758 KIGFL
+758 RIGFL
-763 NTHARTVHP
+763 NKHAMTVHP

-867 HYLSKTPESSTR
+867 HYLSKTPESSAQ
-879 PSEAILLDVCTESN
+879 PSETILWDVHTDSN
-893 PNHLEKD
+893 PNHQEKD
-900 SSSDEKQ
+900 SSSNEKQ
-907 TVSLT
+907 TISLP
-912 VSTSKSRKDSS
+912 VSTSKSRKEST
-923 EPKTCIEKTLMEKNT
+923 EPKTCIESMEKKT
-938 DSLVQNGNEHSD
+938 DSLVQNGNERSD
-950 GSVSNI
+950 DTVSNI
-956 SLIDQKMPDTEP
+956 SLIDQKMPDIEP
-968 NSENSCSI
+968 NSENNCSS
-976 SDSVNGHSE
+976 SDLVNGHSE
-985 IEQTTLASSSPALK
+985 IEQTPLVSSDPALK
-999 TDTNRIRTEN
+999 IDTNRIRTEN
-1009 GSVLPNTVPQEHN
+1009 GSILPSVVPQEHN

-1073 TDRVDACSDQDNI
+1073 TDRVDACSDQDNVY
-1086 CKKSVKRLR
+1086 KKSVKRLR

-1128 ESKSYM
+1128 ES
-1134 FSVDKSVEIQSALII
+1134 A
-1149 AIFDLY
+1149 
-1155 EAKKLTAQ
+1155 
-1163 IVQHNPRHYF
+1163 
-1173 LWRPNESKYET
+1173 
-1184 NGSPTPGAAPQAV
+1184 
-1197 RALPGAGPQRDAPA
+1197 
-1211 PLARPAASRE
+1211 
-1221 LALRPGRGVTR
+1221 
-1232 TCPAQSPNALSPGGT
+1232 
-1247 PGRLEN
+1247 
-1253 PFCGQLFV
+1253 
-1261 EGRRAQFKRGA
+1261 
-1272 SLQCIELTPT
+1272 
-1282 ARNHKS
+1282 
-1288 AAQPFLADPADHFR
+1288 
-1302 PERRNT
+1302 

>member
-21 VESPPGP
+21 VESPLGP
-28 AGLRAPGGGRSGAG
+28 VGLRAAGDGRGGAG
-42 SGGGGGGGGGGGIS
+42 SGNCGGGVGIS

-84 LQTALCCFTSASA
+84 LQTALCCFTTASA

-133 LKDILGSFQECQN
+133 LKDILGSFQ
-146 HLRRYGNVNLELVT
+146 
-160 RIIRDGGPWEDP
+160 
-172 VLQAVL
+172 
-178 KAQPASQEIVNKYL
+178 
-192 SSENPL
+192 
-198 FFELRARYLI
+198 
-208 ACERIPEAMALIKS
+208 
-222 CINHPEISKDLYFH
+222 
-236 QALFTC
+236 
-242 LFMSPVE
+242 
-249 DQLFQEHL
+249 HL

-263 SGIDIICNTEKE
+263 SGIDIICNAEKE
-275 GKTVLALQLC
+275 GKTMLALQLC
-285 ESFLISQLQNGDM
+285 ESFLIPQLQNGDM
-298 YCIWELIFIWS
+298 YCLWELIFLWS
-309 KLQLKCNPSKQIFV
+309 KLQLKSNPSKQVFV

-372 DPITKCLIY
+372 DPKTKCLIY

-405 ERSLEAYHTVE
+405 ERTLEAYRTVE
-416 ELYKHPDEEYNEG
+416 ELYKRPDEEYNEG

-477 LNENTLENSA
+477 LNESTLENNA
-487 GNLNKTVEQ
+487 GNLKRTEEQ
-496 QDLEEELES
+496 QGLDEGFDS
-505 LTDQSTGENDP
+505 LTDQSTGETDP
-516 DDVSVVQPKGHVTT
+516 DDVSGVQPKGHINT
-530 KKSLTALNT
+530 KKNLTALNT

-570 QKKGSFSCV
+570 QKKGSFACV

-614 QEITILEEIN
+614 QEVTALEEIN

-630 SFENGNSEN
+630 SFENGNSDSKD
-639 NNLEV
+639 LEV
-644 ETLTAS
+644 ETPTAS
-650 DDRNKEVIPEHVAE
+650 SEGNEVIPEHVAE
-664 FIEIPTGV
+664 FIEIPISV
-672 SEGIIENNNL
+672 PEDVIENVIENGSPN
-682 ETSLNNISEPLPQC
+682 TSLNNVLKPLPEC
-696 EDDYEEEEDE
+696 GDDYEEEEDE

-717 NQETSI
+717 NQETSVI
-723 LHKINGTVCHP
+723 HKINGTVCHP
-734 KDIYP
+734 KDIYA

-758 KIGFL
+758 RIGFL
-763 NTHARTVHP
+763 NKHAMTVHP

-867 HYLSKTPESSTR
+867 HYLSKTPESSAQ
-879 PSEAILLDVCTESN
+879 PSETILWDVQTDSN
-893 PNHLEKD
+893 PNQEKD
-900 SSSDEKQ
+900 LSSNEKQ
-907 TVSLT
+907 TISLPF
-912 VSTSKSRKDSS
+912 STSKSRKEST
-923 EPKTCIEKTLMEKNT
+923 EPKKCIESMEKKT
-938 DSLVQNGNEHSD
+938 DSLVQNGNECSD
-950 GSVSNI
+950 DTVSNI
-956 SLIDQKMPDTEP
+956 SLIDQKMPDIEP
-968 NSENSCSI
+968 NSENNCSS
-976 SDSVNGHSE
+976 SDLVNGHSE
-985 IEQTTLASSSPALK
+985 IEQTPLVSSDPALK
-999 TDTNRIRTEN
+999 IDTNRIRTEN
-1009 GSVLPNTVPQEHN
+1009 GSILPSVVPQEHN

-1073 TDRVDACSDQDNI
+1073 TDRVDACSDQDNLY
-1086 CKKSVKRLR
+1086 KKSVKRLR

-1128 ESKSYM
+1128 ES
-1134 FSVDKSVEIQSALII
+1134 A
-1149 AIFDLY
+1149 
-1155 EAKKLTAQ
+1155 
-1163 IVQHNPRHYF
+1163 
-1173 LWRPNESKYET
+1173 
-1184 NGSPTPGAAPQAV
+1184 
-1197 RALPGAGPQRDAPA
+1197 
-1211 PLARPAASRE
+1211 
-1221 LALRPGRGVTR
+1221 
-1232 TCPAQSPNALSPGGT
+1232 
-1247 PGRLEN
+1247 
-1253 PFCGQLFV
+1253 
-1261 EGRRAQFKRGA
+1261 
-1272 SLQCIELTPT
+1272 
-1282 ARNHKS
+1282 
-1288 AAQPFLADPADHFR
+1288 
-1302 PERRNT
+1302 

>member
-28 AGLRAPGGGRSGAG
+28 AGLRVAGDGKGSIGDSSCGGGVV
-42 SGGGGGGGGGGGIS
+42 GIS

-84 LQTALCCFTSASA
+84 LQTALCCFTSAST

-105 VQYVLSSLAV
+105 VQYVLSSLAL

-133 LKDILGSFQECQN
+133 LKDILGSF
-146 HLRRYGNVNLELVT
+146 
-160 RIIRDGGPWEDP
+160 
-172 VLQAVL
+172 
-178 KAQPASQEIVNKYL
+178 K
-192 SSENPL
+192 
-198 FFELRARYLI
+198 
-208 ACERIPEAMALIKS
+208 
-222 CINHPEISKDLYFH
+222 
-236 QALFTC
+236 
-242 LFMSPVE
+242 
-249 DQLFQEHL
+249 HL

-275 GKTVLALQLC
+275 GKTMLALQLC
-285 ESFLISQLQNGDM
+285 ESFLIPQLQSGDM

-309 KLQLKCNPSKQIFV
+309 KLQLKSNPSKQVFV

-357 CVEICGCALQLDLHD
+357 CVEICGCALQLDLYD
-372 DPITKCLIY
+372 DPKTKCLIY

-394 LRICALSVFFL
+394 LRICALSIFFL

-416 ELYKHPDEEYNEG
+416 ELYKRPDEEYNEG

-477 LNENTLENSA
+477 IDESTLENA
-487 GNLNKTVEQ
+487 TGNLKKAAEQ
-496 QDLEEELES
+496 QGLDEGLDS
-505 LTDQSTGENDP
+505 LTDQSTGELDP
-516 DDVSVVQPKGHVTT
+516 DSISGVQPKSLINT
-530 KKSLTALNT
+530 KKNLTVLNA
-539 SKVDHNVPRHRC
+539 SKVDHSVPRHRC

-606 IAAAQQDD
+606 IAAAQQEN
-614 QEITILEEIN
+614 QEIPALEEIH
-624 CSSSSI
+624 CSNTFL
-630 SFENGNSEN
+630 SFENGNSDN
-639 NNLEV
+639 KDLEV
-644 ETLTAS
+644 QAINAS
-650 DDRNKEVIPEHVAE
+650 SNGTKEVIPVHMAE
-664 FIEIPTGV
+664 FIEIPVSV
-672 SEGIIENNNL
+672 SEDVIENVIENGSL
-682 ETSLNNISEPLPQC
+682 DTSLNNASEPLPVC

-706 EGDYEEDDYDL
+706 EGNYEEDDYDL
-717 NQETSI
+717 NQETSV

-734 KDIYP
+734 KDIYA

-758 KIGFL
+758 RIGFL
-763 NTHARTVHP
+763 NKHARTVHP

-867 HYLSKTPESSTR
+867 HYLSKTPESSAQ
-879 PSEAILLDVCTESN
+879 PSEAILWDVLTDSN
-893 PNHLEKD
+893 PNHQEKD
-900 SSSDEKQ
+900 SSSNEKQ
-907 TVSLT
+907 AINLPVSA
-912 VSTSKSRKDSS
+912 SKSRKDST
-923 EPKTCIEKTLMEKNT
+923 EPKTCIESMEKKEN
-938 DSLVQNGNEHSD
+938 LVQNGNEHSD
-950 GSVSNI
+950 GTVSDV
-956 SLIDQKMPDTEP
+956 SLIDQKMPDIEP
-968 NSENSCSI
+968 NSENNCSI
-976 SDSVNGHSE
+976 SELVNGHSE
-985 IEQTTLASSSPALK
+985 IEQTPLVSSDPALK
-999 TDTNRIRTEN
+999 IDTNRIRTEN
-1009 GSVLPNTVPQEHN
+1009 GSILPSVVPQEHS

-1034 LTSEHTSYGLILT
+1034 VTSEHTSYGLILS

-1073 TDRVDACSDQDNI
+1073 TDRIDTCSDQDV
-1086 CKKSVKRLR
+1086 CKKSMKRLR

-1128 ESKSYM
+1128 ES
-1134 FSVDKSVEIQSALII
+1134 A
-1149 AIFDLY
+1149 
-1155 EAKKLTAQ
+1155 
-1163 IVQHNPRHYF
+1163 
-1173 LWRPNESKYET
+1173 
-1184 NGSPTPGAAPQAV
+1184 
-1197 RALPGAGPQRDAPA
+1197 
-1211 PLARPAASRE
+1211 
-1221 LALRPGRGVTR
+1221 
-1232 TCPAQSPNALSPGGT
+1232 
-1247 PGRLEN
+1247 
-1253 PFCGQLFV
+1253 
-1261 EGRRAQFKRGA
+1261 
-1272 SLQCIELTPT
+1272 
-1282 ARNHKS
+1282 
-1288 AAQPFLADPADHFR
+1288 
-1302 PERRNT
+1302 

>member
-28 AGLRAPGGGRSGAG
+28 AGLRAASDGRGGAGGGSC
-42 SGGGGGGGGGGGIS
+42 GGGGVGIS

-105 VQYVLSSLAV
+105 VQYVLSSLAL

-208 ACERIPEAMALIKS
+208 ACERIPEAMALIKC

-249 DQLFQEHL
+249 DHLFREHL

-275 GKTVLALQLC
+275 GKTMLALQLC

-309 KLQLKCNPSKQIFV
+309 KLQLKSNPSKQVFV

-372 DPITKCLIY
+372 DPKTKCLIY

-394 LRICALSVFFL
+394 LRICALSIFFL

-416 ELYKHPDEEYNEG
+416 ELYKRPDEEYNEG

-454 FWNFVMI
+454 FWNFIMI

-477 LNENTLENSA
+477 LNESALENSA
-487 GNLNKTVEQ
+487 GNVKKALDQ
-496 QDLEEELES
+496 HSLEEGLDS
-505 LTDQSTGENDP
+505 LTDQSLGELDP
-516 DDVSVVQPKGHVTT
+516 DDISGVQPKGPINA
-530 KKSLTALNT
+530 KKNLTALNA
-539 SKVDHNVPRHRC
+539 SRVDHNVPRHRC

-606 IAAAQQDD
+606 IAAAQQED
-614 QEITILEEIN
+614 QENPALEEMN
-624 CSSSSI
+624 CSDTFI
-630 SFENGNSEN
+630 SFENGNSDN
-639 NNLEV
+639 KDLEV
-644 ETLTAS
+644 ETITGS
-650 DDRNKEVIPEHVAE
+650 SDRNKEVIPAHVGK
-664 FIEIPTGV
+664 FTEIPVNV
-672 SEGIIENNNL
+672 SEDVIENITENGSPD
-682 ETSLNNISEPLPQC
+682 TSLNNVSEPLPIC
-696 EDDYEEEEDE
+696 VDDYEEEEDE

-717 NQETSI
+717 NQESSV
-723 LHKINGTVCHP
+723 LHKINGAVCHP
-734 KDIYP
+734 KDIYA

-758 KIGFL
+758 RIGFL
-763 NTHARTVHP
+763 NKHARTVHP

-812 NVYFCLHFNCNESFK
+812 NVYFCLHFNCNEAFK

-867 HYLSKTPESSTR
+867 HYLSKTPESSAQ
-879 PSEAILLDVCTESN
+879 PSEAILWDVLTDLKSN
-893 PNHLEKD
+893 HQEKD
-900 SSSDEKQ
+900 SSGNERQ
-907 TVSLT
+907 TTSLP
-912 VSTSKSRKDSS
+912 VSTSKSRKDIT
-923 EPKTCIEKTLMEKNT
+923 EPKTCIESMEKKT
-938 DSLVQNGNEHSD
+938 DSLIQNGNEHSD
-950 GSVSNI
+950 DTVSDT
-956 SLIDQKMPDTEP
+956 SLTDQKMPDIEP
-968 NSENSCSI
+968 NSENNCSI
-976 SDSVNGHSE
+976 NDLVNGHSG
-985 IEQTTLASSSPALK
+985 IEQTPLVSSDPALK
-999 TDTNRIRTEN
+999 IDTNRIRTEN
-1009 GSVLPNTVPQEHN
+1009 GSILPSVVPQEHN

-1034 LTSEHTSYGLILT
+1034 PTSEHTSYGLILT

-1073 TDRVDACSDQDNI
+1073 TDRVDACSDQDNV

-1128 ESKSYM
+1128 ES
-1134 FSVDKSVEIQSALII
+1134 A
-1149 AIFDLY
+1149 
-1155 EAKKLTAQ
+1155 
-1163 IVQHNPRHYF
+1163 
-1173 LWRPNESKYET
+1173 
-1184 NGSPTPGAAPQAV
+1184 
-1197 RALPGAGPQRDAPA
+1197 
-1211 PLARPAASRE
+1211 
-1221 LALRPGRGVTR
+1221 
-1232 TCPAQSPNALSPGGT
+1232 
-1247 PGRLEN
+1247 
-1253 PFCGQLFV
+1253 
-1261 EGRRAQFKRGA
+1261 
-1272 SLQCIELTPT
+1272 
-1282 ARNHKS
+1282 
-1288 AAQPFLADPADHFR
+1288 
-1302 PERRNT
+1302 